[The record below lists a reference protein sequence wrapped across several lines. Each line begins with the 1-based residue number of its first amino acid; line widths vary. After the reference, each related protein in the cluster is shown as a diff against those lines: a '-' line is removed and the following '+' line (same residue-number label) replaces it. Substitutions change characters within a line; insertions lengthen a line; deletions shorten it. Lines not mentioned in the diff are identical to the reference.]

1 MSVRGEQKAFHRG
14 SNRHFYGKFLILNR
28 FMFELETVLAFSV
41 GAGLVA
47 IAPIVSKFG
56 NQQLGDAMSHS
67 GKKMAKEGI
76 KLGVTIIDVAGTA
89 TKSFTRRAA
98 EAVESIG
105 DLVAEA
111 RTELESE
118 AAVTSSERESDLNNS
133 LETKLS
139 KINKDSDGSAT

>member
-1 MSVRGEQKAFHRG
+1 
-14 SNRHFYGKFLILNR
+14 
-28 FMFELETVLAFSV
+28 MFELETILAFSV

-47 IAPIVSKFG
+47 IAPIVSKYG

-76 KLGVTIIDVAGTA
+76 KIGVTIIDVAGSA
-89 TKSFTRRAA
+89 TSNFTRRAA
-98 EAVESIG
+98 EALESIG

-118 AAVTSSERESDLNNS
+118 AAVTSSEGETDLSNS
-133 LETKLS
+133 VETLS
-139 KINKDSDGSAT
+139 KKLKTDSDGPAT